1 VTEWPLVLSCVALGK
16 LVGGSAGGQRRATV
30 AESENGYLAALIMVT
45 LPPSYGLMGV
55 QGTIRQHD
63 ARRTAPLSARRPVG
77 RRKTGTEG
85 RDGGDLVGRL
95 NGQAKGHL
103 PAI

>member
-1 VTEWPLVLSCVALGK
+1 MWDLNGRWCCRNAVALGR
-16 LVGGSAGGQRRATV
+16 LVVGSAGGQRRTAV
-30 AESENGYLAALIMVT
+30 VESKNGYLTALIWVD
-45 LPPSYGLMGV
+45 GV
-55 QGTIRQHD
+55 QGTVRQHD
-63 ARRTAPLSARRPVG
+63 ARRTALLSARRRVG

-103 PAI
+103 PSI